1 MKTNQCPKCGEKLSP
16 FYLKENC
23 PKCGV
28 NLVYYDMENRL
39 NADAEQAQREVDAV
53 NRFLGILRSSSVASP
68 LLIAR
73 LVLFFTP
80 LASMCLPM
88 YDSISLVTLI
98 KGLIDGSL
106 EIGTVLMPVISMA
119 LVVVLSL
126 AVIISSLFS
135 VTKTGFLR
143 NMIFSIINTAVFVT
157 LGLVIGGVGIGWY
170 ITLAI
175 YVLEIIMHIIC
186 KMSID
191 KKQIVD

>member
-1 MKTNQCPKCGEKLSP
+1 MKNNQCPKCGEKLSP

-39 NADAEQAQREVDAV
+39 KADAEQAQREVDAV

-68 LLIAR
+68 LLIIR

-88 YDSISLVTLI
+88 YGDISLVTLI